1 MAADFN
7 NPATALPV
15 APRNDRG
22 GKPEAKSFLNI
33 VVSIPGIGNVQVAAP
48 LDVEIDERVELD
60 VSDITIASAN
70 VNPATPKTSKA
81 DAWKAY
87 LASKQKA

>member
-7 NPATALPV
+7 NPASTIPTAPQ
-15 APRNDRG
+15 RNGG
-22 GKPEAKSFLNI
+22 GKEAAKSFLNI

-60 VSDITIASAN
+60 IEDITLVNAN
-70 VNPATPKTSKA
+70 VNPANAKVNKV

-87 LASKQKA
+87 LASKKP

>member
-7 NPATALPV
+7 NPAQALPV

-33 VVSIPGIGNVQVAAP
+33 TVSIPGIGNVQVAAP
-48 LDVEIDERVELD
+48 LEVEIDERVEL
-60 VSDITIASAN
+60 SIEDITLVSAN
-70 VNPATPKTSKA
+70 VNPANAKVTKV

-87 LASKQKA
+87 LASKKA